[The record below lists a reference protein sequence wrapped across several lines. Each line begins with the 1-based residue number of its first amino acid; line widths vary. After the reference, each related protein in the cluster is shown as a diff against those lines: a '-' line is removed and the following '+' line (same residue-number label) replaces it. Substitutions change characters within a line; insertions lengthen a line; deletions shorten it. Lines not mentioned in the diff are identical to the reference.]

1 MLSRDTDSSLLTGET
16 DLIMIIALDLPAT
29 RKCSKHITPDN
40 LAAS

>member
-16 DLIMIIALDLPAT
+16 DLMIIALDLPAT